1 MFRSEEMEIFC
12 TNAVIEDWT
21 NCNVHQTD
29 IIITDE
35 LLAANA
41 FIEMFC
47 LCWLLLE

>member
-1 MFRSEEMEIFC
+1 MEIFC
-12 TNAVIEDWT
+12 TKVVIDDWT

-29 IIITDE
+29 IIIVDE

-47 LCWLLLE
+47 LYWLLLEW

>member
-29 IIITDE
+29 IIIMDE

>member
-1 MFRSEEMEIFC
+1 MFRSEEMKIFC
-12 TNAVIEDWT
+12 TNAVIDAWS
-21 NCNVHQTD
+21 NCNLHQID
-29 IIITDE
+29 IIIMDE